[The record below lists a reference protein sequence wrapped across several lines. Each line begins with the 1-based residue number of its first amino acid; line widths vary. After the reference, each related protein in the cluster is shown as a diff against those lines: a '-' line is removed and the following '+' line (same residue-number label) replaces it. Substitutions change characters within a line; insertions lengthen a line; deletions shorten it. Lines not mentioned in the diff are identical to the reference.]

1 MNNGGSGQSLL
12 GTVNNIGLTATI
24 SGSGFSAPPLSPQ
37 VLGSRSIS
45 PGPRAAWAATLNDQ
59 QIWTL
64 ALFLKHMD
72 KLPTGPQAAWTQVK
86 N

>member
-1 MNNGGSGQSLL
+1 M
-12 GTVNNIGLTATI
+12 
-24 SGSGFSAPPLSPQ
+24 P
-37 VLGSRSIS
+37 
-45 PGPRAAWAATLNDQ
+45 AWKRTLNDQ

-72 KLPTGPQAAWTQVK
+72 KLPPDPEVAWQKVE

>member
-1 MNNGGSGQSLL
+1 MR
-12 GTVNNIGLTATI
+12 GL
-24 SGSGFSAPPLSPQ
+24 
-37 VLGSRSIS
+37 
-45 PGPRAAWAATLNDQ
+45 ATLNDQ

-72 KLPTGPQAAWTQVK
+72 KRPTDAQAAWTQVK